1 MARKYRKSR
10 RLSQKQ
16 YRARLAKYKE
26 HRAKTGDSASFRE
39 WNAQYRQTKFLRKEY
54 KLYSEMFD
62 RRQKSAR
69 YGFRKTDEGKA
80 IEKYD
85 FKEFKQYYYVTRN
98 SLKEEVQMGERS
110 RVGSVITEMV
120 NDQAYE
126 LSAAK
131 ANAVANYL
139 IRNEREFL
147 IEKGII
153 VPDAVETEDGRLE
166 DLIKSRNLRLL
177 VRQGSFIKEEV
188 GLWEEI
194 SQYYQTLIDGGMTAK
209 EAKRQIGVSYF
220 NSPK

>member
-1 MARKYRKSR
+1 M
-10 RLSQKQ
+10 
-16 YRARLAKYKE
+16 
-26 HRAKTGDSASFRE
+26 
-39 WNAQYRQTKFLRKEY
+39 
-54 KLYSEMFD
+54 
-62 RRQKSAR
+62 
-69 YGFRKTDEGKA
+69 
-80 IEKYD
+80 
-85 FKEFKQYYYVTRN
+85 
-98 SLKEEVQMGERS
+98 
-110 RVGSVITEMV
+110 
-120 NDQAYE
+120 DQAYE

-153 VPDAVETEDGRLE
+153 VPDAIETEDGRLE

>member
-1 MARKYRKSR
+1 MARRYRKSR
-10 RLSQKQ
+10 RLSQRQ
-16 YRARLAKYKE
+16 YRARLAKYEE

-39 WNAQYRQTKFLRKEY
+39 WNATYRQTKFLRKEF

-62 RRQKSAR
+62 KRQKSAR
-69 YGFRKTDEGKA
+69 YGFRTTEEGKP

-85 FKEFKQYYYVTRN
+85 FREFKQYYYVTRN

-110 RVGSVITEMV
+110 RIGSVITEMV

-153 VPDAVETEDGRLE
+153 VPDAIETEDGRLE